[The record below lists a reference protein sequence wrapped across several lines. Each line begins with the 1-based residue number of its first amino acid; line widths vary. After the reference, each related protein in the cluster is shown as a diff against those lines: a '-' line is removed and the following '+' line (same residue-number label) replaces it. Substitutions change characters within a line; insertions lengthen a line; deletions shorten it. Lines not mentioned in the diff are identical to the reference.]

1 MNIEGA
7 AALARAWITAIQHS
21 RHYGPDHR
29 ATAGSIEELFIT
41 MRREMRT
48 LSALR
53 IEADLHWLRISTATL
68 PVEDQHAGPLTA
80 HLRARRIQT
89 LTLRPEVT
97 LNELATVIRLLA
109 VEPEELIAEGGLV
122 ESLQKAGVRAI
133 SVTEAGDA
141 STPVRA
147 ARGDDPTLIAASALD
162 QLMTDVAKAQPA
174 DLARARQAIED
185 LARAFSRTPLPIW
198 HAVAARSHDELDPI
212 HGVATAVLTM
222 AAAEAMEV
230 LERPRIDLGIAALL
244 HDIGLA
250 MLPPHTRGRERT
262 VEGAQDSWRHPA
274 EGGYLLRDAEHGG
287 NLAMVVAIEHHLPA
301 LNRSDVLPQSQ
312 LVSLADYA
320 DAMTAG
326 RVPAVRRLTLDGVM
340 DRLLAGEGPKFDPV
354 HVRVLAAVLHDAAVA
369 GADFWT

>member
-7 AALARAWITAIQHS
+7 AALARAWLTAIQYS

-48 LSALR
+48 LGALR
-53 IEADLHWLRISTATL
+53 IEADPHWLRIDTAAL
-68 PVEDQHAGPLTA
+68 PVEDQHAGPLAA
-80 HLRARRIQT
+80 HLGVRRIQA

-97 LNELATVIRLLA
+97 LNELATMIRLLA

-133 SVTEAGDA
+133 SVTESGDA
-141 STPVRA
+141 STPIRA

-250 MLPPHTRGRERT
+250 MLPPPTRGRERT

-312 LVSLADYA
+312 LVSLADYV

-340 DRLLAGEGPKFDPV
+340 DRLIAGEGPKFDPV

-369 GADFWT
+369 GADFWS